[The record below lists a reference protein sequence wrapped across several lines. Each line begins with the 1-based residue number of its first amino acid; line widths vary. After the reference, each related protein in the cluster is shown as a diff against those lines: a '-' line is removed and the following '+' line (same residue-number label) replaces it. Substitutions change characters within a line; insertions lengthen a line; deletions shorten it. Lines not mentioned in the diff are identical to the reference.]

1 MAECLNPPLLSH
13 RAPVHYFVGAEER
26 DWREEYLKNQD
37 TVKNEAHQKVGWKIN
52 NTVGQSA
59 RLGMG

>member
-1 MAECLNPPLLSH
+1 VPLFII
-13 RAPVHYFVGAEER
+13 FVGAEER
-26 DWREEYLKNQD
+26 DWRVEYLKKQD
-37 TVKNEAHQKVGWKIN
+37 TVKNEVHQKVGWKIN